1 MKCFFSIIYL
11 SFSISVFSQNLDLK
25 KLESII
31 NEYERFKAFD
41 KEKYPLGD
49 LSEDRFKNEYNFFMQ
64 IRNRLS
70 KISLKNLSENEKISY
85 ELLVFIIENQIN
97 NYNFNTR
104 YNPILSD
111 SGFHNSIIYIV
122 RNLKNKK
129 DAIRYLKL
137 LKAIPLYVD
146 QNIYLIQKGIN
157 EGISQPKI
165 IFKGYESSYNK
176 HITVDY
182 NDNYY
187 YTPFLNLP
195 DNISSKIKDSL
206 TKEAQKIIN
215 RSVIPSFKKIKSFFE
230 KNYFPF
236 TRNNISI
243 SSTPNGI
250 EYYKNRIKFYTT
262 LELTA
267 SEIHEIGLKEVKKIR
282 NEMKQIIKSL
292 NYGKDFKSFLN
303 YLRTDKKFY
312 AKTPRELL
320 MIARDI
326 SKRLDEKLPEFFKTL
341 PRKPYGVAAVPD
353 AIAPKYTGGRY
364 IPASNKTR
372 TSAYYWVNTY
382 DLKSRPLYTL
392 PALSAH
398 EAVPGHHLQIA
409 LNEEGNKNIPVF
421 RKNFYLSAYGEG
433 WGLYAE
439 SLADEMGIY
448 TTPYEKF
455 GQLTYSMWR
464 ACRLVVDTG
473 IHAFGW
479 SKEKAMDYMSKNTA
493 LSFHEINTE
502 IDRYISWPGQ
512 ALSYKIGELKIKE
525 LRSKSEKLLADKFD
539 IHDFHEVVLKNGTLT
554 LPLLESQVN
563 KYIYKKLLPL
573 K

>member
-1 MKCFFSIIYL
+1 MKYKFFILLNFFSLIVFCQNDIKTDFNKII
-11 SFSISVFSQNLDLK
+11 
-25 KLESII
+25 E
-31 NEYERFKAFD
+31 EYESFEHYNKNDF
-41 KEKYPLGD
+41 PLGD
-49 LSEDRFKNEYNFFMQ
+49 FSESRFKKEYEFYSK
-64 IRNRLS
+64 IKDRLS
-70 KISLKNLSENEKISY
+70 SISLRGLSENEKISY
-85 ELLVFIIENQIN
+85 HLLVFIIENEIN
-97 NYNFNTR
+97 NYKFNIR

-111 SGFHNSIIYIV
+111 SGFHNSIIYNV
-122 RNLKNKK
+122 RDLVNEK
-129 DAIRYLKL
+129 DAIRYLEL
-137 LKAIPLYVD
+137 LKAIPLYVE
-146 QNIYLIQKGIN
+146 QNIVLIQKGIDI
-157 EGISQPKI
+157 GISQPKI
-165 IFKGYESSYNK
+165 IFKSYESTYEQ
-176 HITVDY
+176 HITKDY
-182 NDNYY
+182 KKNYY
-187 YTPFLNLP
+187 YTPFINLP
-195 DNISSKIKDSL
+195 ENIKKPLKDSL
-206 TKEAQKIIN
+206 ILKAQKTITK
-215 RSVIPSFKKIKSFFE
+215 SVIPSFKKIKSFFE
-230 KNYFPF
+230 KNYYPF
-236 TRNNISI
+236 TRNHISI
-243 SSTPNGI
+243 ASTPNGA

-262 LELTA
+262 LDLTA
-267 SEIHEIGLKEVKKIR
+267 EEIHQIGLDEVKKIR

-292 NYGKDFKSFLN
+292 NFEGDFEGFIN
-303 YLRTDKKFY
+303 YLRTNKKFY
-312 AKTPRELL
+312 AKTPKELL

-341 PRKPYGVAAVPD
+341 PRKPYGVAAVPE

-364 IPASNKTR
+364 IPASGKSR
-372 TSAYYWVNTY
+372 VSAYYWVNTY
-382 DLKSRPLYTL
+382 DLNSRPLYTL

-409 LNEEGNKNIPVF
+409 LNEEGDKNIPAF

-439 SLADEMGIY
+439 SLADEMGVY

-479 SKEKAMDYMSKNTA
+479 SKEKAVDYMSKNTA

-525 LRSKSEKLLADKFD
+525 LRSKSKKLLAEKFD
-539 IHDFHEVVLKNGTLT
+539 IHDFHEVILENGTLT

-563 KYIYKKLLPL
+563 KYIYQKLSN
-573 K
+573 

>member
-1 MKCFFSIIYL
+1 MKHIFYILLNFYSLII
-11 SFSISVFSQNLDLK
+11 FCQNDIK
-25 KLESII
+25 TDFNKII
-31 NEYERFKAFD
+31 EEYESFEHYNKNDF
-41 KEKYPLGD
+41 PLGD
-49 LSEDRFKNEYNFFMQ
+49 FSESRFKKEYEFY
-64 IRNRLS
+64 S
-70 KISLKNLSENEKISY
+70 KIQDKLSSISSSGLSENEKISY
-85 ELLVFIIENQIN
+85 HLLVFIIENEIN
-97 NYNFNTR
+97 NYKFNIR

-111 SGFHNSIIYIV
+111 SGFHNSIIYNV
-122 RNLKNKK
+122 RDLVNEK

-137 LKAIPLYVD
+137 LKAIPLYVE
-146 QNIYLIQKGIN
+146 QNIVLIQKGIDI
-157 EGISQPKI
+157 GISQPKI
-165 IFKGYESSYNK
+165 IFENYERTYEQ
-176 HITVDY
+176 HITKDY
-182 NDNYY
+182 KKNYY
-187 YTPFLNLP
+187 YTPFINLP
-195 DNISSKIKDSL
+195 DDIKKPLKDSL
-206 TKEAQKIIN
+206 ILEAQNTITKSI
-215 RSVIPSFKKIKSFFE
+215 IPSFKRIKSFFE
-230 KNYFPF
+230 KNYYPF
-236 TRNNISI
+236 TRNHISI
-243 SSTPNGI
+243 TSITNGA

-262 LELTA
+262 LDLTA
-267 SEIHEIGLKEVKKIR
+267 NEIHQIGLGEVYKIR

-292 NYGKDFKSFLN
+292 NFEGDFGSFIN

-312 AKTPRELL
+312 AKTPKELL

-364 IPASNKTR
+364 IPASGKSR
-372 TSAYYWVNTY
+372 VSAYYWVNTY
-382 DLKSRPLYTL
+382 DLNSRPLYTL

-409 LNEEGNKNIPVF
+409 LSEEGDKDIPAF

-479 SKEKAMDYMSKNTA
+479 SKEKAVDYMSKNTA

-525 LRSKSEKLLADKFD
+525 LRSKSKELLAEKFD
-539 IHDFHEVVLKNGTLT
+539 IHDFHEVILKHGTLT

-563 KYIYKKLLPL
+563 KYIYQKLSN
-573 K
+573 

>member
-1 MKCFFSIIYL
+1 MKYKFFILLNFFSLIVFCQNDIKTDFNKII
-11 SFSISVFSQNLDLK
+11 
-25 KLESII
+25 E
-31 NEYERFKAFD
+31 EYESFEHYNKNDF
-41 KEKYPLGD
+41 PLGD
-49 LSEDRFKNEYNFFMQ
+49 FSESRFKKEYEFYSK
-64 IRNRLS
+64 IKDRLS
-70 KISLKNLSENEKISY
+70 SISLRGLSENEKISY
-85 ELLVFIIENQIN
+85 HLLVFIIENEIN
-97 NYNFNTR
+97 NYKFNIR

-111 SGFHNSIIYIV
+111 SGFHNSIIYNV
-122 RNLKNKK
+122 RDLVNEK
-129 DAIRYLKL
+129 DAIRYLEL
-137 LKAIPLYVD
+137 LKAIPLYVE
-146 QNIYLIQKGIN
+146 QNIVLIQKGIDI
-157 EGISQPKI
+157 GISQPKI
-165 IFKGYESSYNK
+165 IFKSYESTYEQ
-176 HITVDY
+176 HITKDY
-182 NDNYY
+182 KKNYY
-187 YTPFLNLP
+187 YTPFINLP
-195 DNISSKIKDSL
+195 ENIKKPLKDSL
-206 TKEAQKIIN
+206 ILKAQKIITK
-215 RSVIPSFKKIKSFFE
+215 SVIPSFKKIKCFFE
-230 KNYFPF
+230 KNYYPY
-236 TRNNISI
+236 TRNHISI
-243 SSTPNGI
+243 ASTPNGA

-262 LELTA
+262 LDLTA
-267 SEIHEIGLKEVKKIR
+267 EEIHQIGLDEVKKIR

-292 NYGKDFKSFLN
+292 NFEGDFEGFIN
-303 YLRTDKKFY
+303 YLRTNKKFY
-312 AKTPRELL
+312 AKTPKELL

-364 IPASNKTR
+364 IPASGKSR
-372 TSAYYWVNTY
+372 VSAYYWVNTY
-382 DLKSRPLYTL
+382 DLNSRPLYTL

-409 LNEEGNKNIPVF
+409 LNEEGDKNIPAF

-439 SLADEMGIY
+439 SLADEMGVY

-479 SKEKAMDYMSKNTA
+479 SKEKAVDYMSKNTA

-525 LRSKSEKLLADKFD
+525 LRSKSKKLLAEKFD
-539 IHDFHEVVLKNGTLT
+539 IHDFHEVILENGTLT

-563 KYIYKKLLPL
+563 KYIYQKLSN
-573 K
+573 

>member
-1 MKCFFSIIYL
+1 MK
-11 SFSISVFSQNLDLK
+11 
-25 KLESII
+25 
-31 NEYERFKAFD
+31 
-41 KEKYPLGD
+41 
-49 LSEDRFKNEYNFFMQ
+49 
-64 IRNRLS
+64 
-70 KISLKNLSENEKISY
+70 
-85 ELLVFIIENQIN
+85 
-97 NYNFNTR
+97 
-104 YNPILSD
+104 
-111 SGFHNSIIYIV
+111 
-122 RNLKNKK
+122 
-129 DAIRYLKL
+129 
-137 LKAIPLYVD
+137 
-146 QNIYLIQKGIN
+146 
-157 EGISQPKI
+157 
-165 IFKGYESSYNK
+165 
-176 HITVDY
+176 
-182 NDNYY
+182 
-187 YTPFLNLP
+187 LP
-195 DNISSKIKDSL
+195 DNISSSLKDSL
-206 TKEAQKIIN
+206 TIEAQKTIN
-215 RSVIPSFKKIKSFFE
+215 KSVIPSFKRIKLFFE

-236 TRNNISI
+236 TRDKISI
-243 SSTPNGI
+243 SSTPNGT

-267 SEIHEIGLKEVKKIR
+267 TEIHETGLKEVKKIR

-341 PRKPYGVAAVPD
+341 PRKPYGVAPVPD

-364 IPASNKTR
+364 IPASIKTR

-382 DLKSRPLYTL
+382 DLKSRPLFTL

-409 LNEEGNKNIPVF
+409 LNEEGNKNIPAF

-479 SKEKAMDYMSKNTA
+479 SKEKAVGYMSKNTA
-493 LSFHEINTE
+493 LSIHEINTE

-525 LRSKSEKLLADKFD
+525 LRSKSKKLLGDKFD
-539 IHDFHEVVLKNGTLT
+539 IHDFHEVILKNGTLT

-563 KYIYKKLLPL
+563 KYIYQKLSH
-573 K
+573 

>member
-1 MKCFFSIIYL
+1 MKHIFYILLNFYSLII
-11 SFSISVFSQNLDLK
+11 FCQNDIK
-25 KLESII
+25 TDFNKII
-31 NEYERFKAFD
+31 EEYESFEHYNKNDF
-41 KEKYPLGD
+41 PLGD
-49 LSEDRFKNEYNFFMQ
+49 FSESRFKKEYEFY
-64 IRNRLS
+64 S
-70 KISLKNLSENEKISY
+70 KIQDKLTSISSSGLSENEKISY
-85 ELLVFIIENQIN
+85 HLLVFIIENEIN
-97 NYNFNTR
+97 NYKFNIR

-111 SGFHNSIIYIV
+111 SGFHNSIIYNV
-122 RNLKNKK
+122 RDLVNEK
-129 DAIRYLKL
+129 DAIRYLEL
-137 LKAIPLYVD
+137 LKAIPLYVE
-146 QNIYLIQKGIN
+146 QNIVLIQKGIDI
-157 EGISQPKI
+157 GISQPKI
-165 IFKGYESSYNK
+165 IFKSYESTYEQ
-176 HITVDY
+176 HITKDY
-182 NDNYY
+182 KKNYY
-187 YTPFLNLP
+187 YTPFINLP
-195 DNISSKIKDSL
+195 ENIKKPLKDSL
-206 TKEAQKIIN
+206 ILKAQKTITK
-215 RSVIPSFKKIKSFFE
+215 SVIPSFKKIKSFFE
-230 KNYFPF
+230 KNYYPF
-236 TRNNISI
+236 TRNHISI
-243 SSTPNGI
+243 ASTPNGA

-262 LELTA
+262 LDLTA
-267 SEIHEIGLKEVKKIR
+267 EEIHQIGLDEVKKIR

-292 NYGKDFKSFLN
+292 NFEGDFEGFIN
-303 YLRTDKKFY
+303 YLRTNKKFY
-312 AKTPRELL
+312 AKTPKELL

-364 IPASNKTR
+364 IPASGKSR
-372 TSAYYWVNTY
+372 VSAYYWVNTY
-382 DLKSRPLYTL
+382 DLNSRPLYTL

-409 LNEEGNKNIPVF
+409 LNEEGDKNIPAF

-439 SLADEMGIY
+439 SLADEMGVY

-479 SKEKAMDYMSKNTA
+479 SKEKAVDYMSKNTA

-525 LRSKSEKLLADKFD
+525 LRSKSKKLLAEKFD
-539 IHDFHEVVLKNGTLT
+539 IHDFHEVILENGTLT
-554 LPLLESQVN
+554 LPLLEGQVN
-563 KYIYKKLLPL
+563 KYIYQKLSN
-573 K
+573 

>member
-1 MKCFFSIIYL
+1 MKYKFFILLNFFSLI
-11 SFSISVFSQNLDLK
+11 VFCQNDIKNDLK
-25 KLESII
+25 KII
-31 NEYERFKAFD
+31 EEYESFEHYNKNDF
-41 KEKYPLGD
+41 PLGD
-49 LSEDRFKNEYNFFMQ
+49 FSESRFKKEYEFYSK
-64 IRNRLS
+64 IKDRLS
-70 KISLKNLSENEKISY
+70 SISLRGLSENEKISY
-85 ELLVFIIENQIN
+85 HLLVFIIENEIN
-97 NYNFNTR
+97 NYKFNIR

-111 SGFHNSIIYIV
+111 SGFHNSIIYNV
-122 RNLKNKK
+122 RDLVNEK
-129 DAIRYLKL
+129 DAIRYLEL
-137 LKAIPLYVD
+137 LKAIPLYVE
-146 QNIYLIQKGIN
+146 QNIVLIQKGIDI
-157 EGISQPKI
+157 GISQPKI
-165 IFKGYESSYNK
+165 IFKSYESTYEQ
-176 HITVDY
+176 HITKDY
-182 NDNYY
+182 KKNYY
-187 YTPFLNLP
+187 YTPFINLP
-195 DNISSKIKDSL
+195 ENIKKPLKDSL
-206 TKEAQKIIN
+206 ILKAQKTITK
-215 RSVIPSFKKIKSFFE
+215 SVIPSFKKIKSFFE
-230 KNYFPF
+230 KNYYPF
-236 TRNNISI
+236 TRNHISI
-243 SSTPNGI
+243 ASTPNGA

-262 LELTA
+262 LDLTA
-267 SEIHEIGLKEVKKIR
+267 EEIHQIGLDEVKKIR

-292 NYGKDFKSFLN
+292 NFKGDFEDFIN
-303 YLRTDKKFY
+303 YLRTDEKFY

-364 IPASNKTR
+364 IPASGKSR
-372 TSAYYWVNTY
+372 VSAYYWVNTY
-382 DLKSRPLYTL
+382 DLNSRPLYTL

-409 LNEEGNKNIPVF
+409 LNEEGDKNIPAF

-439 SLADEMGIY
+439 SLADEMGVY

-479 SKEKAMDYMSKNTA
+479 SKEKAVDYMSKNTA

-525 LRSKSEKLLADKFD
+525 LRSKSKKLLAEKFD
-539 IHDFHEVVLKNGTLT
+539 IHDFHEVILENGTLT

-563 KYIYKKLLPL
+563 KYIYQKLSN
-573 K
+573 

>member
-1 MKCFFSIIYL
+1 MKYKFFILLNFFSLI
-11 SFSISVFSQNLDLK
+11 VFCQNDIKNDLK
-25 KLESII
+25 KII
-31 NEYERFKAFD
+31 EEYESFEHYNKNDF
-41 KEKYPLGD
+41 PLGD
-49 LSEDRFKNEYNFFMQ
+49 FSESRFKKEYEFYSK
-64 IRNRLS
+64 IKDRLS
-70 KISLKNLSENEKISY
+70 SISLRGLSENEKISY
-85 ELLVFIIENQIN
+85 HLLVFIIENEIN
-97 NYNFNTR
+97 NYKFNIR

-111 SGFHNSIIYIV
+111 SGFHNSIIYNV
-122 RNLKNKK
+122 RDLVNEK
-129 DAIRYLKL
+129 DAIRYLEL
-137 LKAIPLYVD
+137 LKAIPLYVE
-146 QNIYLIQKGIN
+146 QNIVLIQKGIDI
-157 EGISQPKI
+157 GISQPKI
-165 IFKGYESSYNK
+165 IFKSYESTYEQ
-176 HITVDY
+176 HITKDY
-182 NDNYY
+182 KKNYY
-187 YTPFLNLP
+187 YTPFINLP
-195 DNISSKIKDSL
+195 ENIKKPLKDSL
-206 TKEAQKIIN
+206 ILKAQKTITK
-215 RSVIPSFKKIKSFFE
+215 SVIPSFKKIKSFFE
-230 KNYFPF
+230 KNYYPF
-236 TRNNISI
+236 TRNHISI
-243 SSTPNGI
+243 ASTPNGA

-262 LELTA
+262 LDLTA
-267 SEIHEIGLKEVKKIR
+267 EEIHQIGLGEVCKIR

-292 NYGKDFKSFLN
+292 NFKGDFEDFIN
-303 YLRTDKKFY
+303 YLRTDEKFY

-364 IPASNKTR
+364 IPASGKSR
-372 TSAYYWVNTY
+372 VSAYYWVNTY
-382 DLKSRPLYTL
+382 DLNSRPLYTL

-409 LNEEGNKNIPVF
+409 LNEEGDKNIPAF

-439 SLADEMGIY
+439 SLADEMGVY

-479 SKEKAMDYMSKNTA
+479 SKEKAVDYMSKNTA

-525 LRSKSEKLLADKFD
+525 LRSKSKKLLAEKFD
-539 IHDFHEVVLKNGTLT
+539 IHDFHEVILENGTLT

-563 KYIYKKLLPL
+563 KYIYQKLSN
-573 K
+573 

>member
-1 MKCFFSIIYL
+1 MKYKFFILLNFFSLIVFCQNDIKTDFNKII
-11 SFSISVFSQNLDLK
+11 
-25 KLESII
+25 E
-31 NEYERFKAFD
+31 EYESFEHYNKNDF
-41 KEKYPLGD
+41 PLGD
-49 LSEDRFKNEYNFFMQ
+49 FSESRFKKEYEFYSK
-64 IRNRLS
+64 IKDRLS
-70 KISLKNLSENEKISY
+70 SISLRGLSENEKISY
-85 ELLVFIIENQIN
+85 HLLVFIIENEIN
-97 NYNFNTR
+97 NYKFNIR

-111 SGFHNSIIYIV
+111 SGFHNSIIYNV
-122 RNLKNKK
+122 RDLVNEK
-129 DAIRYLKL
+129 DAIRYLEL
-137 LKAIPLYVD
+137 LKAIPLYVE
-146 QNIYLIQKGIN
+146 QNIVLIQKGIDI
-157 EGISQPKI
+157 GISQPKI
-165 IFKGYESSYNK
+165 IFKSYESTYEQ
-176 HITVDY
+176 HITKDY
-182 NDNYY
+182 KKNYY
-187 YTPFLNLP
+187 YTPFINLP
-195 DNISSKIKDSL
+195 ENIKKPLKDSL
-206 TKEAQKIIN
+206 ILKAQKIITK
-215 RSVIPSFKKIKSFFE
+215 SVIPSFKKIKCFFE
-230 KNYFPF
+230 KNYYPY
-236 TRNNISI
+236 TRNHISI
-243 SSTPNGI
+243 ASTPNGA

-262 LELTA
+262 LDLTA
-267 SEIHEIGLKEVKKIR
+267 EEIHQIGLDEVKKIR

-292 NYGKDFKSFLN
+292 NFEGDFEGFIN
-303 YLRTDKKFY
+303 YLRTNKKFY
-312 AKTPRELL
+312 AKTPKELL

-341 PRKPYGVAAVPD
+341 PRKPYGVAAVPE

-364 IPASNKTR
+364 IPASGKSR
-372 TSAYYWVNTY
+372 VSAYYWVNTY
-382 DLKSRPLYTL
+382 DLNSRPLYTL

-409 LNEEGNKNIPVF
+409 LNEEGDKNIPAF

-439 SLADEMGIY
+439 SLADEMGVY

-479 SKEKAMDYMSKNTA
+479 SKEKAVDYMSKNTA

-525 LRSKSEKLLADKFD
+525 LRSKSKKLLAEKFD
-539 IHDFHEVVLKNGTLT
+539 IHDFHEVILENGTLT

-563 KYIYKKLLPL
+563 KYIYQKLSN
-573 K
+573 

>member
-1 MKCFFSIIYL
+1 MKHIFYILLNFYSLII
-11 SFSISVFSQNLDLK
+11 FCQNDIK
-25 KLESII
+25 TDFNKII
-31 NEYERFKAFD
+31 EEYESFEHYNKNDF
-41 KEKYPLGD
+41 PLGD
-49 LSEDRFKNEYNFFMQ
+49 FSESRFKKEYEFY
-64 IRNRLS
+64 S
-70 KISLKNLSENEKISY
+70 KIQDKLSSISSSGLSENEKISY
-85 ELLVFIIENQIN
+85 HLLVFIIENEIN
-97 NYNFNTR
+97 NYKFNIR

-111 SGFHNSIIYIV
+111 SGFHNSIIYNV
-122 RNLKNKK
+122 RDLVNEK
-129 DAIRYLKL
+129 DAIRYLEL
-137 LKAIPLYVD
+137 LKAIPLYVE
-146 QNIYLIQKGIN
+146 QNIVLIQKGIDI
-157 EGISQPKI
+157 GISQPKI
-165 IFKGYESSYNK
+165 IFENYERTYEQ
-176 HITVDY
+176 HITKDY
-182 NDNYY
+182 KKNYY
-187 YTPFLNLP
+187 YTPFINLP
-195 DNISSKIKDSL
+195 DDIKKPLKDSIIL
-206 TKEAQKIIN
+206 EAQNTITK
-215 RSVIPSFKKIKSFFE
+215 SVIPSFKRIKSFFE
-230 KNYFPF
+230 KNYYPF
-236 TRNNISI
+236 TRNHISI
-243 SSTPNGI
+243 TSITNGA

-262 LELTA
+262 LDLTA
-267 SEIHEIGLKEVKKIR
+267 NEIHQIGLGEVYKIR

-292 NYGKDFKSFLN
+292 NFEGDFGSFIN

-312 AKTPRELL
+312 AKTPKELL

-364 IPASNKTR
+364 IPASGKSR
-372 TSAYYWVNTY
+372 VSAYYWVNTY
-382 DLKSRPLYTL
+382 DLNSRPLYTL

-409 LNEEGNKNIPVF
+409 LSEEGDKDIPAF

-479 SKEKAMDYMSKNTA
+479 SKEKAVDYMSKNTA

-525 LRSKSEKLLADKFD
+525 LRSKSKELLAEKFD
-539 IHDFHEVVLKNGTLT
+539 IHDFHEVILKHGTLT

-563 KYIYKKLLPL
+563 KYIYQKLSN
-573 K
+573 

>member
-1 MKCFFSIIYL
+1 MKYKFFILLNFFSLIVFCQNDIKTDFNKII
-11 SFSISVFSQNLDLK
+11 
-25 KLESII
+25 E
-31 NEYERFKAFD
+31 EYESFEHYNKNDF
-41 KEKYPLGD
+41 PLGD
-49 LSEDRFKNEYNFFMQ
+49 FSESRFKKEYEFYSK
-64 IRNRLS
+64 IKDRLS
-70 KISLKNLSENEKISY
+70 SISLRGLSENEKISY
-85 ELLVFIIENQIN
+85 HLLVFIIENEIN
-97 NYNFNTR
+97 NYKFNIR

-111 SGFHNSIIYIV
+111 SGFHNSIIYNV
-122 RNLKNKK
+122 RDLVNEK
-129 DAIRYLKL
+129 DAIRYLEL
-137 LKAIPLYVD
+137 LKAIPLYVE
-146 QNIYLIQKGIN
+146 QNIVLIQKGIDI
-157 EGISQPKI
+157 GISQPKI
-165 IFKGYESSYNK
+165 IFKSYESTYEQ
-176 HITVDY
+176 HITKDY
-182 NDNYY
+182 KKNYY
-187 YTPFLNLP
+187 YTPFINLP
-195 DNISSKIKDSL
+195 ENIKKPLKDSL
-206 TKEAQKIIN
+206 ILKAQKTITK
-215 RSVIPSFKKIKSFFE
+215 SVIPSFKKIKSFFE
-230 KNYFPF
+230 KNYYPF
-236 TRNNISI
+236 TRNHISI
-243 SSTPNGI
+243 ASTPNGA

-262 LELTA
+262 LDLTA
-267 SEIHEIGLKEVKKIR
+267 EEIHQIGLDEVKKIR

-292 NYGKDFKSFLN
+292 NFEGDFEGFIN
-303 YLRTDKKFY
+303 YLRTNKKFY
-312 AKTPRELL
+312 AKTPKELL

-326 SKRLDEKLPEFFKTL
+326 SKRLDEKLPEFFKIL

-364 IPASNKTR
+364 IPASGKSR
-372 TSAYYWVNTY
+372 VSAYYWVNTY
-382 DLKSRPLYTL
+382 DLNSRPLYTL

-409 LNEEGNKNIPVF
+409 LNEEGDKNIPAF

-439 SLADEMGIY
+439 SLADEMGVY

-479 SKEKAMDYMSKNTA
+479 SKEKAVDYMSKNTA

-525 LRSKSEKLLADKFD
+525 LRSKSKKLLAEKFD
-539 IHDFHEVVLKNGTLT
+539 IHDFHEVILENGTLT

-563 KYIYKKLLPL
+563 KYIYQKLSN
-573 K
+573 

>member
-1 MKCFFSIIYL
+1 MKYKFFILLNFFSLI
-11 SFSISVFSQNLDLK
+11 VFCQNDIKNDLK
-25 KLESII
+25 KII
-31 NEYERFKAFD
+31 EEYESFEHYNKNDF
-41 KEKYPLGD
+41 PLGD
-49 LSEDRFKNEYNFFMQ
+49 FSESRFKKEYEFYSK
-64 IRNRLS
+64 IKDRLS
-70 KISLKNLSENEKISY
+70 SISLRGLSENEKISY
-85 ELLVFIIENQIN
+85 HLLVFIIENEIN
-97 NYNFNTR
+97 NYKFNIR

-111 SGFHNSIIYIV
+111 SGFHNSIIYNV
-122 RNLKNKK
+122 RDLVNEK
-129 DAIRYLKL
+129 DAIRYLEL
-137 LKAIPLYVD
+137 LKAIPLYVE
-146 QNIYLIQKGIN
+146 QNIVLIQKGIDI
-157 EGISQPKI
+157 GISQPKI
-165 IFKGYESSYNK
+165 IFKSYESTYEQ
-176 HITVDY
+176 HITKDY
-182 NDNYY
+182 KKNYY
-187 YTPFLNLP
+187 YTPFINLP
-195 DNISSKIKDSL
+195 ENIKKPLKDSL
-206 TKEAQKIIN
+206 ILKAQKTITK
-215 RSVIPSFKKIKSFFE
+215 SVIPSFKKIKSFFE
-230 KNYFPF
+230 KNYYPF
-236 TRNNISI
+236 TRNHISI
-243 SSTPNGI
+243 ASTPNGA

-262 LELTA
+262 LDLTA
-267 SEIHEIGLKEVKKIR
+267 EEIHQIGLDEVKKIR

-292 NYGKDFKSFLN
+292 NFEGDFEGFIN
-303 YLRTDKKFY
+303 YLRTNKKFY
-312 AKTPRELL
+312 AKTPKELL

-341 PRKPYGVAAVPD
+341 PRKPYGVAAVPE

-364 IPASNKTR
+364 IPASGKSR
-372 TSAYYWVNTY
+372 VSAYYWVNTY
-382 DLKSRPLYTL
+382 DLNSRPLYTL

-409 LNEEGNKNIPVF
+409 LNEEGDKNIPAF

-439 SLADEMGIY
+439 SLADEMGVY

-479 SKEKAMDYMSKNTA
+479 SKEKAVDYMSKNTA

-525 LRSKSEKLLADKFD
+525 LRSKSKKLLAEKFD
-539 IHDFHEVVLKNGTLT
+539 IHDFHEVILENGTLT

-563 KYIYKKLLPL
+563 KYIYQKLSN
-573 K
+573 